1 MFVLTFAAAG
11 RGNCAEIE
19 GVPYVFA
26 RTSLGS
32 FVMPARCAHRGGPLH
47 LGDLDERGTRLVC
60 PWHGGHTSVARM
72 IKTAVPAV
80 RTGNT
85 VTAVFPDPADSGRAV
100 TYRPLSAALT
110 GGR

>member
-32 FVMPARCAHRGGPLH
+32 FVMPARCVHR
-47 LGDLDERGTRLVC
+47 GDLDERGTRLVC